1 MVASVLWW
9 KRDEYLQG
17 GPCGQ
22 YVPQACRAYF
32 HYSQPTFGGFEPI
45 ETWTA
50 AVASQKCTHQQWT
63 GPFTTRLLP
72 PTLVPTP
79 FVRYRNVFLPV
90 IATKYLDSLT
100 ARSLR
105 LASMGLYLCVWAC
118 LSLPL
123 CEKSRL
129 HSAKFS
135 IQPQLGQQPF
145 PLCPRNREIDDRDL
159 NELLRC
165 SKGHARWGNAVLLGS
180 DAGQL

>member
-1 MVASVLWW
+1 MVSSVLWW

-22 YVPQACRAYF
+22 YVPQACCAYF

-90 IATKYLDSLT
+90 IATKYLNSPT

-105 LASMGLYLCVWAC
+105 LASMGLYLCILV
-118 LSLPL
+118 LRRVSPSLFVRSPD
-123 CEKSRL
+123 STAPS
-129 HSAKFS
+129 SAFS
-135 IQPQLGQQPF
+135 
-145 PLCPRNREIDDRDL
+145 L
-159 NELLRC
+159 NSVNNLFLFARVAAELTI
-165 SKGHARWGNAVLLGS
+165 GT
-180 DAGQL
+180 